1 MPSDQRE
8 PRDPADASWGRLLL
22 LGTAALVCA
31 GLVIA
36 AIIVGIIALV
46 D

>member
-1 MPSDQRE
+1 MSSDPG
-8 PRDPADASWGRLLL
+8 PRDPADASWLRLLL
-22 LGTAALVCA
+22 VGIAALVCA

-36 AIIVGIIALV
+36 AIIVGVMAVV

>member
-1 MPSDQRE
+1 MSE
-8 PRDPADASWGRLLL
+8 PRDPADASWLRLLL

-36 AIIVGIIALV
+36 AIIIGIVAII